1 MTFPAKNIVNNDL
14 IGQMILADSTVLL
27 ERERERERIDFIFQ
41 LAHFLSLLQHPF
53 PMLKKVFLSEL

>member
-27 ERERERERIDFIFQ
+27 ERERENRLYFPV
-41 LAHFLSLLQHPF
+41 SPF
-53 PMLKKVFLSEL
+53 FKPSSASVSDAEEGFFV